1 MKDRSSK
8 QSKLDPENIIS
19 AELEKNQKLS
29 NCTRQ
34 AIACPV
40 TP

>member
-19 AELEKNQKLS
+19 AELEKNQK
-29 NCTRQ
+29 
-34 AIACPV
+34 A
-40 TP
+40 